1 MSNTQSNTQS
11 NIQLQAKKAFDF
23 LNDHP
28 AFINP
33 TYGGGALGGPI
44 WFFMAKCC
52 KNGLSDSSASG
63 VRIYKGMKGWEKYKD
78 QIEKAYEDRDKDIPE
93 SLKSIDVP
101 YKEYYG
107 EAWKFDHVEYWYE
120 TTFYAFHGD
129 PNNSKHDYEAKY
141 WQGYSG
147 PQGGANTFDE
157 MLIVCARAVKRVFGN
172 FHSYYDMHTK
182 EELANHK
189 ENMPMLF
196 EPIKGNT
203 KGYSVMLNNPK
214 HLHVSEGMLNLRW
227 LKWYSQTKHCQK
239 NWKLEFDKLISK
251 VK

>member
-1 MSNTQSNTQS
+1 MTDIKT
-11 NIQLQAKKAFDF
+11 QLQAKKALDF

-33 TYGGGALGGPI
+33 AYGCGVLGGPI

-52 KNGLSDSSASG
+52 KRGLAESSKSG
-63 VRIYKGMKGWEKYKD
+63 VRIYKGMKGWEKYKE
-78 QIEKAYEDRDKDIPE
+78 QIEKKYKDEKDTPE
-93 SLKSIDVP
+93 IFKSIDIP

-107 EAWKFDHVEYWYE
+107 EAWKFDHIEYWYE

-129 PNNSKHDYEAKY
+129 PNNSQQDYDCKH

-157 MLIVCARAVKRVFGN
+157 MLIACAKAVKKAFGN
-172 FHSYYDMHTK
+172 FNSYYDMHTK
-182 EELANHK
+182 EELANYK
-189 ENMPMLF
+189 ENAPMLF
-196 EPIKGNT
+196 EPIKGDT
-203 KGYSVMLNNPK
+203 RGCSEMLRNPK
-214 HLHVSEGMLNLRW
+214 YIYVSDGMLNLRW

-239 NWKLEFDKLISK
+239 NWGVEFDKLVAK